1 MSYWNTAKPFVPS
14 ETATGFV
21 RRANAPRKGVSAE
34 PPAVV
39 REPLYMKRG
48 EPKNIPRFNEY
59 GIRIPKSNVESYMPG
74 LGNSA
79 VLWSPNYNAYEE
91 AKKKRNNAVA
101 LYETTRKNAMARG
114 PPAPVATEPVRGMK
128 RSRATMNLSRLFAN
142 NNNNTISNTRKSNNS
157 NNRNNTMNR
166 ASKKPARRTRRAT
179 RRTRK

>member
-1 MSYWNTAKPFVPS
+1 MSYWNTAKPFVPNPNL
-14 ETATGFV
+14 TGFV

-74 LGNSA
+74 LGNRA

-91 AKKKRNNAVA
+91 AKTKRNNAVA
-101 LYETTRKNAMARG
+101 LYDRTRKNTEKRG
-114 PPAPVATEPVRGMK
+114 PPTATVAPGIK

-142 NNNNTISNTRKSNNS
+142 HNNNTISNNRKTNNS